1 MLYVVA
7 NGLWGV
13 REESTSAIAERW
25 LTTLNGLKGI
35 DGPTFDGW
43 HEAED
48 GVASDPV
55 LEPSVDTLTAYIE
68 RKNVAPDI
76 GVIGMTSSLWAQ
88 NPGTPRVT
96 VAVHA
101 GGTSQW
107 VTNSLAVTFRA
118 REVKESAEVIR
129 RTPEMLRV
137 IAEAWDIDAGQVY
150 NKSEFRAVSDEFD
163 LENSHP
169 RCGRAVY
176 LSAGRAASA
185 PEGLDGTYTRTAD
198 GGLVIDLT
206 RGGTTVPSVE
216 AIVEADR
223 ELRAAGALEPIPEP
237 YDRDKF

>member
-1 MLYVVA
+1 MYVVV

-13 REESTSAIAERW
+13 REESTSEIVERW
-25 LTTLNGLKGI
+25 LTTLNGLG
-35 DGPTFDGW
+35 DVDALTFDGW

-55 LEPSVDTLTAYIE
+55 LEPSADTLTAYIE

-76 GVIGMTSSLWAQ
+76 GVIGVTSSLWAQ

-101 GGTSQW
+101 GGTSPW
-107 VTNSLAVTFRA
+107 VTNSLAVTFRS
-118 REVKESAEVIR
+118 REVKESAEVILR
-129 RTPEMLRV
+129 APEMLRV

-150 NKSEFRAVSDEFD
+150 NKPEYRAVSDAFD

-176 LSAGRAASA
+176 LSAGRTASA
-185 PEGLDGTYTRTAD
+185 PEGLDGTYTRTAT

-206 RGGTTVPSVE
+206 RGGATAPSIE
-216 AIVEADR
+216 AIVEANR
-223 ELRAAGALEPIPEP
+223 VLRTAGALEPIPEP
-237 YDRDKF
+237 YDRDTF

>member
-1 MLYVVA
+1 MLYVVV

-13 REESTSAIAERW
+13 REESTSEIAERW
-25 LTTLNGLKGI
+25 LTTLNGLG
-35 DGPTFDGW
+35 DVDAPTFDGW

-55 LEPSVDTLTAYIE
+55 LEPSADTLTAYIE

-76 GVIGMTSSLWAQ
+76 GVIGVTSSLWAQ
-88 NPGTPRVT
+88 NPGTTRVT

-101 GGTSQW
+101 GGTSPW
-107 VTNSLAVTFRA
+107 VTNSLAVTFRS
-118 REVKESAEVIR
+118 REVKESAEVILR
-129 RTPEMLRV
+129 APEMLRV

-150 NKSEFRAVSDEFD
+150 NKPEYRAVSDAFD

-176 LSAGRAASA
+176 LSARRAASA
-185 PEGLDGTYTRTAD
+185 PEGLDGMYTSTAT

-206 RGGTTVPSVE
+206 WGGTTAPSIE
-216 AIVEADR
+216 AIVEANR
-223 ELRAAGALEPIPEP
+223 VLRAAGALEPIPEP
-237 YDRDKF
+237 YDRDTF